1 MDIPRRNII
10 REQEFEE
17 QLIALLVNEEE
28 ADQFTEAAE
37 ILLATYPDAGLPAS
51 QIASH
56 EAKVRSEG
64 WEIIEAWAGL
74 PEPLRAAIL
83 AIVRSARREVSR

>member
-1 MDIPRRNII
+1 MDIPRRNIV

-51 QIASH
+51 KDGSIWYLPMNT
-56 EAKVRSEG
+56 VRGNRVSLFYTFDEN
-64 WEIIEAWAGL
+64 AVVFL
-74 PEPLRAAIL
+74 AIL
-83 AIVRSARREVSR
+83 PSED

>member
-37 ILLATYPDAGLPAS
+37 ILLATYPDTGLPAS
-51 QIASH
+51 KDGSIWYLPMNT
-56 EAKVRSEG
+56 VRDNRVSLFYTFDEN
-64 WEIIEAWAGL
+64 AVVFL
-74 PEPLRAAIL
+74 AIL
-83 AIVRSARREVSR
+83 PSDD